1 MGLKPSP
8 SRSSPAQKAARIS
21 RCVFAAARA
30 ISPSSRQA
38 SKGNR
43 RQSSAP
49 ADAMGREGG
58 MDDGRSASSFRGM
71 GKGTRPSSC
80 SRSARRGRR
89 SRSNSSRSL
98 SQGNLTVCGGRRCRI
113 KPRRFHH
120 VSHTVHGA
128 QTAIEPPGDF
138 PIRRGAQHRVLF
150 RRPESTFGMAGRMP
164 TFSPVCSHFLLPCW
178 RSRPFHGLAHGFNDV
193 WWDRSALELR
203 GCLGQRLWRL

>member
-80 SRSARRGRR
+80 SGSAHQCRR

-98 SQGNLTVCGGRRCRI
+98 SLGNLTVCGGRRCGT
-113 KPRRFHH
+113 KPLSFYHI
-120 VSHTVHGA
+120 SHTVHGA

-138 PIRRGAQHRVLF
+138 PIRGGTQHRLLF
-150 RRPESTFGMAGRMP
+150 RRPESTFGMARRMP
-164 TFSPVCSHFLLPCW
+164 TFSPVCGHFLLPRW
-178 RSRPFHGLAHGFNDV
+178 RSRPFCRLAHGFNDV
-193 WWDRSALELR
+193 RRDRSALELR
-203 GCLGQRLWRL
+203 GCLGQRLWHL